1 MAERGL
7 YVPVHAS
14 FCRDRAARS
23 LRRRRGVEGL
33 GQYVALLC
41 LLLDEPSHSLDVS
54 TPDGMDDLADE
65 LGCASREG
73 CASLLSDMAA
83 AGLVDASALAD
94 GWVICPAVEEAQRD
108 RERLIEARREAG
120 RLGAEKRWGKQ
131 RESQGEDG

>member
-41 LLLDEPSHSLDVS
+41 LLLDEPAHSLDVS

-65 LGCASREG
+65 LGCGSREG

-83 AGLVDASALAD
+83 AGLVDAAALE
-94 GWVICPAVEEAQRD
+94 GGSVICPAVEEAQRD
-108 RERLIEARREAG
+108 RERLVQQRRDAVNKRWE
-120 RLGAEKRWGKQ
+120 RYRAEKG
-131 RESQGEDG
+131 DGSDG

>member
-41 LLLDEPSHSLDVS
+41 LLLDEPSHSLGVS

-65 LGCASREG
+65 LGCASRES

-94 GWVICPAVEEAQRD
+94 GLVICPAVEEAQRD
-108 RERLIEARREAG
+108 RERLVEKRREAANRRWEKH
-120 RLGAEKRWGKQ
+120 RLEVEGCT
-131 RESQGEDG
+131 DD